1 MRTFFLA
8 AALAATSL
16 SALPATAQDYRGD
29 RQDQRGDRRD
39 GPGDHRGGPGG
50 PGGPGDHRGGPG
62 GPGDHRG
69 GPGDWDRGPGGDR
82 RDYRQDARQRNWQQ
96 YRGYDY
102 NRFEPGQRTYLAD
115 RYYRD
120 GSYYQ
125 PRRLGRN
132 DRIYRGSDNRY
143 YCRRSDGTTG
153 LIIGGLAGGLLGNSL
168 ASGGSRT
175 LGTLIGG
182 GAGALLGRSV
192 DRGQVQCR

>member
-16 SALPATAQDYRGD
+16 LALPATAQDYRGD
-29 RQDQRGDRRD
+29 QQDQRGDRRD
-39 GPGDHRGGPGG
+39 GPGDHRGGPGNDHR
-50 PGGPGDHRGGPG
+50 GPGDGR
-62 GPGDHRG
+62 
-69 GPGDWDRGPGGDR
+69 GGDR
-82 RDYRQDARQRNWQQ
+82 RDDRQDARQRNWQQ
-96 YRGYDY
+96 YRSYDY
-102 NRFEPGQRTYLAD
+102 NRYEPGQRTYFAD

-120 GSYYQ
+120 GNYYQ

-168 ASGGSRT
+168 SSGGSRT
-175 LGTLIGG
+175 LGTLLGG
-182 GAGALLGRSV
+182 GAGALLGQSI